1 MKNEDVEKK
10 WNLFKYFFCPP
21 QKMLKVYML
30 AQNTQN
36 TGQRSA
42 MSNFFNYSRW
52 NEIKVTLGDDVTT
65 VQTVF

>member
-10 WNLFKYFFCPP
+10 WNLFKYFSVHH
-21 QKMLKVYML
+21 KYML